1 MSSATR
7 VKKIAV
13 TGVLSALVIVL
24 GITGLGAIRIP
35 PVSIVIMHVPVII
48 GAILEGPVAGLVLG
62 FLFGVFSLVQ
72 TAIMPGTEA
81 AFLNPLIS
89 ILPRLFIGPATWL
102 VYYALAHTGKPAAE
116 TDTRRPVVEIIAIG
130 ASAFAGT
137 LTNTVLVL
145 GALGLFKYYPWDLIF
160 LVAASNA
167 PLEAAF
173 AVVIVVAVVSAWKRV
188 SLGGKSRL
196 SRESTLLR
204 DAPPEKRG

>member
-1 MSSATR
+1 MSTAIR

-35 PVSIVIMHVPVII
+35 PVSITIMHVPVII
-48 GAILEGPVAGLVLG
+48 GAILEGPVSGLVIG

-89 ILPRLFIGPATWL
+89 ILPRVFIGPATWL
-102 VYYALAHTGKPAAE
+102 VYRMIAGKAVSGAGQTP
-116 TDTRRPVVEIIAIG
+116 RRPVVEIAAIAV
-130 ASAFAGT
+130 SALAGT

-145 GALGLFKYYPWDLIF
+145 AALGIFKYLPWDVIR
-160 LVAASNA
+160 LVALSNA

-173 AVVIVVAVVSAWKRV
+173 AVVIVVAVVSSWKRV

-196 SRESTLLR
+196 SRE
-204 DAPPEKRG
+204 

>member
-1 MSSATR
+1 MSTAIR

-24 GITGLGAIRIP
+24 GITGLGALRIP
-35 PVSIVIMHVPVII
+35 PVSITIMHVPVII
-48 GAILEGPVAGLVLG
+48 GAILEGPVAGLVIG

-89 ILPRLFIGPATWL
+89 ILPRLFIGPAAWL
-102 VYYALAHTGKPAAE
+102 VYYAFTHALMGKAASGNGQ
-116 TDTRRPVVEIIAIG
+116 TRPIAEIVAIAG
-130 ASAFAGT
+130 SAFVGT

-145 GALGLFKYYPWDLIF
+145 GVLGLFKYYPWDVIF
-160 LVAASNA
+160 LVAVTNA

-173 AVVIVVAVVSAWKRV
+173 AVVIVLAVVSAWKRV

-196 SRESTLLR
+196 SRE
-204 DAPPEKRG
+204 